1 VEGTMMPDVASNLR
15 FGVILIKEFDEFNVE
30 NISSLMDNFSVYG
43 CTPDNLII
51 KAVPTVHDVV
61 IATQF
66 FAQYTDVDGV
76 VILAPQNRVMG
87 MLSLMNGIVQIQIQ
101 WNMVVE
107 IGGAEC
113 AENVVEMVAM
123 QSEMEMEAPDM
134 VNGQQSFS

>member
-1 VEGTMMPDVASNLR
+1 MHGEVMNDKVATNFK
-15 FGVILIKEFDEFNVE
+15 FGVIVVAEFEE
-30 NISSLMDNFSVYG
+30 HANIHFSPFADALMAMG
-43 CTPDNLII
+43 CAQHNIVVRR
-51 KAVPTVHDVV
+51 VPTLQDVV

-101 WNMVVE
+101 WNMVVC

-113 AENVVEMVAM
+113 AENIVEMITM
-123 QSEMEMEAPDM
+123 QNEMEMDAPERGARS
-134 VNGQQSFS
+134 NFS